1 MLVPFYQIFDSYDQ
15 MGSIKNQF
23 HWFIIIKIV
32 LSNEFIRSLQLQTVD
47 KNKTY
52 ITFPPPQKNN
62 MKVHNTQ
69 FTITLS
75 GNN

>member
-52 ITFPPPQKNN
+52 ITPSPQKIN
-62 MKVHNTQ
+62 MKVHTTQ
-69 FTITLS
+69 FTISLS